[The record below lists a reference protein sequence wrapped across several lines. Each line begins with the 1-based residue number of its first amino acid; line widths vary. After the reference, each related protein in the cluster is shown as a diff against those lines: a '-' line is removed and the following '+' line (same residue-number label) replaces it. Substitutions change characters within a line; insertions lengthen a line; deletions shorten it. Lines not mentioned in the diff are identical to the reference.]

1 MENLFVQLSLAIE
14 GMKEAKGKK
23 LEEYLGLV
31 LTALKTFRMLPHNML
46 KVLLVRVSGVA
57 KSRDV
62 SVEAL
67 EILEMLVDSEFICEI
82 LDGSEDHSMI
92 LTIVLSALAK
102 NIEQDNA
109 GLKKLS
115 WSCMQKLLPNL
126 PYDVIKAAYPGLLK
140 TSIEEIK
147 KFRCQGLGSSEV
159 GFKSAISCVEV
170 LVKVLRLA
178 QQDKWKDM
186 AMSLAK
192 AAFLTCTDEILMIF
206 KAGHALEAQVQGI
219 SMILIGIFELFSE
232 KKDEISYCLIR
243 ISACFDLDIE
253 FKFDEEILK
262 MVVLKGLNDLVE
274 IDDGK
279 QTEDNLKIAIKGFEH
294 LGNMQVYFI
303 SLYKEKIANVIKFLL
318 NYESPVNIE
327 SFLLE
332 NWVKSARNNKS
343 CIELIERFVK
353 SFGKFEVFDFFFD
366 SSHNLSKMLKKSPK
380 ENDVDNIITLSLF
393 FSPLYPE
400 TSLHLLSELIFL
412 SSLSSKQNIFSR
424 FLLVHISYCT
434 YKSNNLSL
442 LEVIENI
449 LLSFYPETSAYCIEI
464 LEKLNKSSSSIQVL
478 LFENQKNLIS
488 SLIIKLKI
496 FGPVLTQHS
505 ITQYLK
511 MSQNLETIKNV
522 LEESLKVFDS
532 KHGSYNKTQIL
543 AFFQY
548 FLSIFKT
555 LKGVIRSEGRKLENG
570 NMIRLT
576 LMRCKKFLGLK
587 PDLIEN
593 RKIIHLGLVIF
604 KESLEMIDQVPFEID
619 SGDHSAFA
627 FEEDSNVT
635 IPNGL
640 TEIAYEFIPMFV
652 HCFKLMADS
661 NCLGI
666 SLALVEILR
675 EINNYDKEFFCTDK
689 RFSSKFF
696 TFIRIIFKNRS
707 QSANLVRIKIELLKF
722 MSELSKA
729 ALVHV
734 KNEVIEICERFEKE
748 NDKNLALLAVSLGV
762 SLKG

>member
-1 MENLFVQLSLAIE
+1 
-14 GMKEAKGKK
+14 
-23 LEEYLGLV
+23 
-31 LTALKTFRMLPHNML
+31 
-46 KVLLVRVSGVA
+46 
-57 KSRDV
+57 
-62 SVEAL
+62 
-67 EILEMLVDSEFICEI
+67 
-82 LDGSEDHSMI
+82 
-92 LTIVLSALAK
+92 
-102 NIEQDNA
+102 
-109 GLKKLS
+109 
-115 WSCMQKLLPNL
+115 
-126 PYDVIKAAYPGLLK
+126 
-140 TSIEEIK
+140 
-147 KFRCQGLGSSEV
+147 
-159 GFKSAISCVEV
+159 
-170 LVKVLRLA
+170 
-178 QQDKWKDM
+178 
-186 AMSLAK
+186 
-192 AAFLTCTDEILMIF
+192 
-206 KAGHALEAQVQGI
+206 
-219 SMILIGIFELFSE
+219 
-232 KKDEISYCLIR
+232 
-243 ISACFDLDIE
+243 
-253 FKFDEEILK
+253 
-262 MVVLKGLNDLVE
+262 
-274 IDDGK
+274 
-279 QTEDNLKIAIKGFEH
+279 
-294 LGNMQVYFI
+294 
-303 SLYKEKIANVIKFLL
+303 
-318 NYESPVNIE
+318 
-327 SFLLE
+327 
-332 NWVKSARNNKS
+332 
-343 CIELIERFVK
+343 
-353 SFGKFEVFDFFFD
+353 
-366 SSHNLSKMLKKSPK
+366 
-380 ENDVDNIITLSLF
+380 
-393 FSPLYPE
+393 
-400 TSLHLLSELIFL
+400 
-412 SSLSSKQNIFSR
+412 
-424 FLLVHISYCT
+424 
-434 YKSNNLSL
+434 
-442 LEVIENI
+442 
-449 LLSFYPETSAYCIEI
+449 
-464 LEKLNKSSSSIQVL
+464 
-478 LFENQKNLIS
+478 
-488 SLIIKLKI
+488 
-496 FGPVLTQHS
+496 
-505 ITQYLK
+505 